1 VVRFRSTHRDI
12 LLISYSDAAHV
23 HSPTGAQGLNSSVQ
37 DAFNLSWK
45 LALVLNNHV
54 SPPKSH
60 HLLDSY
66 TAERLPVIAEML
78 SQTTALLNQ
87 TLQAKKDDIK
97 PWARGGVLKQLGVN
111 YRGSPIVLDERM
123 GGALK
128 GSPYSNDD
136 GRICAGD
143 RSPDAPGLINSSG
156 EQTRLFDMFKPWLHT
171 VLIFGDDLASPVLR
185 ALRRFPEK
193 TIQAFCIV
201 PTDPPSHID
210 TVLEDRDG
218 HAYTAYAVD
227 RTCNTVVVVRPDG
240 MIGTIAFSVEGT
252 ERYFDGIFDA

>member
-1 VVRFRSTHRDI
+1 
-12 LLISYSDAAHV
+12 
-23 HSPTGAQGLNSSVQ
+23 LNSSVQ

-45 LALVLNNHV
+45 LALILNNHV

-60 HLLDSY
+60 RLLNSY

-78 SQTTALLNQ
+78 SQTTAILNH
-87 TLQAKKDDIK
+87 TFQADKDDIR
-97 PWARGGVLKQLGVN
+97 PWTRGFVLKQFGVN
-111 YRGSPIVLDERM
+111 YRGSPIVLDERTVEDVR
-123 GGALK
+123 

-143 RSPDAPGLINSSG
+143 RSPDAPGLISSMSG

-171 VLIFGDDLASPVLR
+171 VLIFGDDLASPVFR

-201 PTDPPSHID
+201 PKDTPSHAD

-218 HAYTAYAVD
+218 HAYAAYAVD
-227 RTCNTVVVVRPDG
+227 RARSTVVVIRPDG
-240 MIGTIAFSVEGT
+240 IIGAIAFGVEGT
-252 ERYFDGIFDA
+252 ERYFDRIFGV